1 MSVPG
6 VLEPTGPNRAFSRD
20 GRPQRAHIEPVR
32 SEPEPETPEA
42 DDRPN
47 PADARTPE
55 EFLLTMR
62 RYLAWAGGWSY
73 LELEYKC
80 GGVVAADK
88 FQRALEGTELPGYV
102 FLMAF
107 VTACVGTDEGERL
120 RWATSWHRLRRAA
133 RAAEPARPHLHG
145 LPGNRTDPR

>member
-6 VLEPTGPNRAFSRD
+6 LLEPTGPNRSLPQA
-20 GRPQRAHIEPVR
+20 GRPDRVQVKPMNTPLPATQ
-32 SEPEPETPEA
+32 PEPEQ
-42 DDRPN
+42 RPN
-47 PADARTPE
+47 PMDARTPA

-62 RYLAWAGGWSY
+62 RYLVWAGDWSY

-80 GGVVAADK
+80 GGVVSANK
-88 FQRALEGTELPGYV
+88 FQHALEGTTLPGYV

-120 RWATSWHRLRRAA
+120 RWATAWHRLRRAA
-133 RAAEPARPHLHG
+133 RAAEDARLRATRQQPE
-145 LPGNRTDPR
+145 N